1 MFVPVVPHTTVVNKT
16 IVYSDTVL
24 SLNDKGSNLKITTIS
39 NVEEFM
45 LDDCLRI
52 IFESNPNVIFN
63 TVQYSKND
71 KKVYFYT
78 DKEIDISKY
87 KKINTIEY
95 KPIKNKQDILEEI
108 KRIIS
113 LPKVNRYDCVS
124 LNTAYEFILKKRNE
138 LKNKEKYYKRILDN
152 MIKEKYGRDSGLV
165 VHEFDYE
172 KNELSIA
179 FKHFGSKYYNIDLK
193 IKDEDLYVSSSE
205 TYESDDVF
213 RLLYKQLT
221 LLYNEY
227 EKYREFYEQKTYH
240 ERPVNSNFFIDI
252 DFYGVRIYNKE
263 FFNKDFEIRY
273 PSYSKEY
280 EIECNSAKLMS
291 VIEETQRDILNK
303 IYIEIEKCPKCSR
316 KELYDIRKKQLEPP
330 IVEKKEVVK
339 KKTLFDRFKSIL
351 K

>member
-52 IFESNPNVIFN
+52 IFESNPSVIFN

-124 LNTAYEFILKKRNE
+124 LNTACEFIFKKRNE

-152 MIKEKYGRDSGLV
+152 MIKEKYGHNSGLV
-165 VHEFDYE
+165 VHGFDYE
-172 KNELSIA
+172 TGELSIA

>member
-52 IFESNPNVIFN
+52 IFESNPSVIFN

-78 DKEIDISKY
+78 NKEIDISKY
-87 KKINTIEY
+87 KKISTIEY
-95 KPIKNKQDILEEI
+95 RPIKNKQDILEEI

-152 MIKEKYGRDSGLV
+152 TIKEKYGRDSGLV
-165 VHEFDYE
+165 VHGFDYE
-172 KNELSIA
+172 TGELSIA

>member
-52 IFESNPNVIFN
+52 IFESNPSVIFN
-63 TVQYSKND
+63 TIQYSKND

-87 KKINTIEY
+87 KKISTIEY
-95 KPIKNKQDILEEI
+95 RPIKNKQDILEEI

-124 LNTAYEFILKKRNE
+124 LNTAYEFIFKKRNE
-138 LKNKEKYYKRILDN
+138 LKNKENYYKKILDN
-152 MIKEKYGRDSGLV
+152 MIKEKYGHNSGLV
-165 VHEFDYE
+165 VHGFDYE
-172 KNELSIA
+172 TDELSIA
-179 FKHFGSKYYNIDLK
+179 FNHFGSKYYNIDLK

-280 EIECNSAKLMS
+280 EIECNSAKLMY
-291 VIEETQRDILNK
+291 VFEETQRDISNK

>member
-1 MFVPVVPHTTVVNKT
+1 M
-16 IVYSDTVL
+16 
-24 SLNDKGSNLKITTIS
+24 
-39 NVEEFM
+39 
-45 LDDCLRI
+45 
-52 IFESNPNVIFN
+52 
-63 TVQYSKND
+63 
-71 KKVYFYT
+71 
-78 DKEIDISKY
+78 
-87 KKINTIEY
+87 
-95 KPIKNKQDILEEI
+95 
-108 KRIIS
+108 
-113 LPKVNRYDCVS
+113 
-124 LNTAYEFILKKRNE
+124 NTAYEFIFKKRNE
-138 LKNKEKYYKRILDN
+138 LKNKENYYKKILDN
-152 MIKEKYGRDSGLV
+152 MIKEKYGHNSGLV
-165 VHEFDYE
+165 VHGFDYE
-172 KNELSIA
+172 TDELSIA
-179 FKHFGSKYYNIDLK
+179 FNHFGSKYYNIDLK

-240 ERPVNSNFFIDI
+240 ERPINSNFFIDI

-280 EIECNSAKLMS
+280 EIECNSAKLMY
-291 VIEETQRDILNK
+291 VFEETQRDISNK

-339 KKTLFDRFKSIL
+339 KKTLFDKFKSIL

>member
-52 IFESNPNVIFN
+52 IFESNPSVIFN

-78 DKEIDISKY
+78 NKEIDISKY
-87 KKINTIEY
+87 KKISTIEY
-95 KPIKNKQDILEEI
+95 RPIKNKQDILEEI

-152 MIKEKYGRDSGLV
+152 TIKEKYGRDSGLV
-165 VHEFDYE
+165 VHGFDYE
-172 KNELSIA
+172 TGELSIA

-263 FFNKDFEIRY
+263 FFNKYFEIRY

>member
-52 IFESNPNVIFN
+52 IFESNPSVIFN

-78 DKEIDISKY
+78 NKEIDISKY
-87 KKINTIEY
+87 KKISTIEY
-95 KPIKNKQDILEEI
+95 RPIKNKQDILEEI

-152 MIKEKYGRDSGLV
+152 TIKEKYGRDSGLV
-165 VHEFDYE
+165 VHGFDYE
-172 KNELSIA
+172 TGELSIA

-273 PSYSKEY
+273 PSNSKEY

>member
-52 IFESNPNVIFN
+52 IFESNPSVIFN
-63 TVQYSKND
+63 TIQYSKND

-87 KKINTIEY
+87 KKISTIEY
-95 KPIKNKQDILEEI
+95 RPIKNKQDILEEI

-113 LPKVNRYDCVS
+113 VPKVNRYDCVS

-165 VHEFDYE
+165 VHGFDYE
-172 KNELSIA
+172 TDELSIA
-179 FKHFGSKYYNIDLK
+179 FNHFGSKYYNIDLK

-291 VIEETQRDILNK
+291 VIEETQRDILNN

>member
-113 LPKVNRYDCVS
+113 VPKVNRYDCVS

-165 VHEFDYE
+165 VHGFDYE
-172 KNELSIA
+172 TGELSIA

>member
-1 MFVPVVPHTTVVNKT
+1 MFVPVLPHTTVVNKT

-52 IFESNPNVIFN
+52 IFESNPSVIFN
-63 TVQYSKND
+63 TIQYSKND

-87 KKINTIEY
+87 KKISTIEY
-95 KPIKNKQDILEEI
+95 RPIKNKQDILEEI

-138 LKNKEKYYKRILDN
+138 LKNKENYYKKLLND
-152 MIKEKYGRDSGLV
+152 MIKEKYGHNSGLV
-165 VHEFDYE
+165 VHGFDYE
-172 KNELSIA
+172 TGELSIA
-179 FKHFGSKYYNIDLK
+179 FNHFGRKYYKIDFK
-193 IKDEDLYVSSSE
+193 INDEDLYVSSSE
-205 TYESDDVF
+205 TYESDNVF

-240 ERPVNSNFFIDI
+240 ERPINSNFFIDI
-252 DFYGVRIYNKE
+252 DFYSVRIYNKDCI
-263 FFNKDFEIRY
+263 NKDFEIRY

>member
-108 KRIIS
+108 KKIIS

-165 VHEFDYE
+165 VHGFDYE
-172 KNELSIA
+172 TGELSIA

>member
-63 TVQYSKND
+63 TIQYSKND

-87 KKINTIEY
+87 KKISTIEY
-95 KPIKNKQDILEEI
+95 RPIKNKQDILEEI

-113 LPKVNRYDCVS
+113 LSKVNRYDCVS

-165 VHEFDYE
+165 VHGFDYE
-172 KNELSIA
+172 TDELSIA
-179 FKHFGSKYYNIDLK
+179 FNHFGSKYYNIDLK

-291 VIEETQRDILNK
+291 VIEETQRDILNN

>member
-113 LPKVNRYDCVS
+113 FPKVNRYDCVS

-165 VHEFDYE
+165 VHGFDYE
-172 KNELSIA
+172 TGELSIA

-252 DFYGVRIYNKE
+252 DFYGVRIYNKD

-303 IYIEIEKCPKCSR
+303 IYIEIEKCPKWCR

>member
-179 FKHFGSKYYNIDLK
+179 FKHFGSKYYNINLK

-240 ERPVNSNFFIDI
+240 ERPINSNFFIDI

>member
-52 IFESNPNVIFN
+52 IFESNPSVIFN
-63 TVQYSKND
+63 TIQYSKND

-87 KKINTIEY
+87 KKISTIEY
-95 KPIKNKQDILEEI
+95 RPIKNKQDILEEI

-172 KNELSIA
+172 TGELSIA
-179 FKHFGSKYYNIDLK
+179 FNHFGSKYYNIDLK

-280 EIECNSAKLMS
+280 EIECNSAKLMY
-291 VIEETQRDILNK
+291 VFEETQRDILNK

>member
-179 FKHFGSKYYNIDLK
+179 FKHFGSKYYNINLK

-240 ERPVNSNFFIDI
+240 ERPINSNFFIDI
-252 DFYGVRIYNKE
+252 DFYSVRIYNKDCI
-263 FFNKDFEIRY
+263 NKDFEIRY

>member
-124 LNTAYEFILKKRNE
+124 LPTAYDFLLNITNE

-165 VHEFDYE
+165 VHGFDYE

-330 IVEKKEVVK
+330 VVEKKEVVK

>member
-52 IFESNPNVIFN
+52 IFESNPSVIFN
-63 TVQYSKND
+63 TIQYSKND

-165 VHEFDYE
+165 VHGFDYE
-172 KNELSIA
+172 TGELSIA

>member
-108 KRIIS
+108 KKIIS

-165 VHEFDYE
+165 VHGFDYE
-172 KNELSIA
+172 TGELSIA
-179 FKHFGSKYYNIDLK
+179 FNHFGSKYYNIDLK

-252 DFYGVRIYNKE
+252 DFYGVRIYNKDCI
-263 FFNKDFEIRY
+263 NKDFEIRY

>member
-1 MFVPVVPHTTVVNKT
+1 
-16 IVYSDTVL
+16 
-24 SLNDKGSNLKITTIS
+24 
-39 NVEEFM
+39 M

-52 IFESNPNVIFN
+52 IFESNPSVIFN
-63 TVQYSKND
+63 TIQYSKND

-87 KKINTIEY
+87 KKISTIEY

-113 LPKVNRYDCVS
+113 LAKVNRYDCVS

-291 VIEETQRDILNK
+291 VFEETQRDISNK
-303 IYIEIEKCPKCSR
+303 IYIEIEKCPKWCR

-330 IVEKKEVVK
+330 VVEKKEVVK

>member
-52 IFESNPNVIFN
+52 IFESNPSVIFN

-78 DKEIDISKY
+78 NKEIDISKY

-165 VHEFDYE
+165 VHGFDYE
-172 KNELSIA
+172 TGELSIA

>member
-52 IFESNPNVIFN
+52 IFESNPNIIFN

-87 KKINTIEY
+87 KKISTIEY

-113 LPKVNRYDCVS
+113 FPKVNRYDCVS

-138 LKNKEKYYKRILDN
+138 LKNKENYYKKLLND
-152 MIKEKYGRDSGLV
+152 MIKEKYGHNSGLV
-165 VHEFDYE
+165 VHGFDYE
-172 KNELSIA
+172 TGELSIA

-221 LLYNEY
+221 LLHNEY

-240 ERPVNSNFFIDI
+240 ERPINSNFFIDI

-280 EIECNSAKLMS
+280 EIECNSANLMS

-330 IVEKKEVVK
+330 IVEKKEFVK

>member
-52 IFESNPNVIFN
+52 IFESNPSVIFN
-63 TVQYSKND
+63 TIQYSKND

-87 KKINTIEY
+87 KKISTIEY
-95 KPIKNKQDILEEI
+95 RPIKNKQDILEEI

-113 LPKVNRYDCVS
+113 LAKVNRYDCVS

-138 LKNKEKYYKRILDN
+138 LKNKENYYKRLLND

>member
-52 IFESNPNVIFN
+52 IFESNPSVIFN

-78 DKEIDISKY
+78 NKEIDISKY
-87 KKINTIEY
+87 KKISTIEY
-95 KPIKNKQDILEEI
+95 RPIKNKQDILEEI

-152 MIKEKYGRDSGLV
+152 TIKEKYGRDSGLV
-165 VHEFDYE
+165 VHGFDYE
-172 KNELSIA
+172 TGELSIA

-221 LLYNEY
+221 LLHNEY

-240 ERPVNSNFFIDI
+240 ERPINSNFFIDI
-252 DFYGVRIYNKE
+252 DFYGVIIYNKDCI
-263 FFNKDFEIRY
+263 NKDFEIRY

>member
-63 TVQYSKND
+63 TIQYSKND

-87 KKINTIEY
+87 KKISTIEY
-95 KPIKNKQDILEEI
+95 RPIKNKQDILEEI

-165 VHEFDYE
+165 VHGFDYE
-172 KNELSIA
+172 TDELSIA
-179 FKHFGSKYYNIDLK
+179 FNHFGSKYYNIDLK

-291 VIEETQRDILNK
+291 VIEETQRDILNN

>member
-52 IFESNPNVIFN
+52 IFESNPNIIFN

-87 KKINTIEY
+87 KKISTIEY

-113 LPKVNRYDCVS
+113 FPKVNRYDCVS

-152 MIKEKYGRDSGLV
+152 MIKEKYGHNSGLV
-165 VHEFDYE
+165 VHGFDYE
-172 KNELSIA
+172 TGELSIA

-221 LLYNEY
+221 LLHNEY

-240 ERPVNSNFFIDI
+240 ERPINSNFFIDI

-280 EIECNSAKLMS
+280 EIECNSANLMS

-330 IVEKKEVVK
+330 IVEKKEFVK

>member
-52 IFESNPNVIFN
+52 IFESNPIVIFN
-63 TVQYSKND
+63 TIQYSKND

-165 VHEFDYE
+165 VHGFDYE
-172 KNELSIA
+172 TGELSIA

>member
-303 IYIEIEKCPKCSR
+303 IYIEIEKCPKCRR
-316 KELYDIRKKQLEPP
+316 KELYDIRKKQL
-330 IVEKKEVVK
+330 
-339 KKTLFDRFKSIL
+339 
-351 K
+351 

>member
-78 DKEIDISKY
+78 NKEIDISKY
-87 KKINTIEY
+87 KKISTIEY
-95 KPIKNKQDILEEI
+95 RPIKNKQDILEEI

-138 LKNKEKYYKRILDN
+138 LKNKENYYKKLLND
-152 MIKEKYGRDSGLV
+152 MIKEKYGHNSGLV
-165 VHEFDYE
+165 VHGFDYE
-172 KNELSIA
+172 TGELSIA

-280 EIECNSAKLMS
+280 EIECNSANLMS

>member
-78 DKEIDISKY
+78 NKEIDISKY
-87 KKINTIEY
+87 KKISTIEY
-95 KPIKNKQDILEEI
+95 RPIKNKQDILEEI

-152 MIKEKYGRDSGLV
+152 TIKEKYGRDSGLV
-165 VHEFDYE
+165 VHGFDYE
-172 KNELSIA
+172 TGELSIA

-330 IVEKKEVVK
+330 VVEKKEVVK

>member
-95 KPIKNKQDILEEI
+95 RPIKNKQDILKEI

-165 VHEFDYE
+165 VHGFDYE

-252 DFYGVRIYNKE
+252 DFYGVRIYNKD

>member
-52 IFESNPNVIFN
+52 IFESNPSVIFN
-63 TVQYSKND
+63 TIQYSKND

-87 KKINTIEY
+87 KKISTIEY
-95 KPIKNKQDILEEI
+95 RPIKNKQDILEEI

-124 LNTAYEFILKKRNE
+124 LNKAYEFILKKRNE

-165 VHEFDYE
+165 VHGFDYE

-213 RLLYKQLT
+213 RLLYKVLS
-221 LLYNEY
+221 Y
-227 EKYREFYEQKTYH
+227 
-240 ERPVNSNFFIDI
+240 P
-252 DFYGVRIYNKE
+252 IYN
-263 FFNKDFEIRY
+263 
-273 PSYSKEY
+273 
-280 EIECNSAKLMS
+280 
-291 VIEETQRDILNK
+291 
-303 IYIEIEKCPKCSR
+303 
-316 KELYDIRKKQLEPP
+316 LY
-330 IVEKKEVVK
+330 
-339 KKTLFDRFKSIL
+339 
-351 K
+351 

>member
-63 TVQYSKND
+63 TIQYSKND

-87 KKINTIEY
+87 KKINTIKY

-108 KRIIS
+108 KKIIS

-172 KNELSIA
+172 TGELSIA

-252 DFYGVRIYNKE
+252 DFYGVRIYNKDCI
-263 FFNKDFEIRY
+263 NKDFEIRY

>member
-52 IFESNPNVIFN
+52 IFESNPSVIFN

-78 DKEIDISKY
+78 NKEIDISKY

-124 LNTAYEFILKKRNE
+124 LNTACEFIFKKRNE
-138 LKNKEKYYKRILDN
+138 LKNKENYYKKILDN
-152 MIKEKYGRDSGLV
+152 MIKEKYGHNSGLV
-165 VHEFDYE
+165 VHGFDYE
-172 KNELSIA
+172 TGELSIA

>member
-52 IFESNPNVIFN
+52 IFESNPSVIFN
-63 TVQYSKND
+63 TIQYSKND

-78 DKEIDISKY
+78 NKEIDISKY

-124 LNTAYEFILKKRNE
+124 LNTACEFIFKKRNE
-138 LKNKEKYYKRILDN
+138 LKNKENYYKKILDN
-152 MIKEKYGRDSGLV
+152 MIKEKYGHNSGLV
-165 VHEFDYE
+165 VHGFDYE
-172 KNELSIA
+172 TGELSIA

>member
-63 TVQYSKND
+63 TIQYSKND

-87 KKINTIEY
+87 KKISTIEY
-95 KPIKNKQDILEEI
+95 RPIKNKQDILEEI

-113 LPKVNRYDCVS
+113 LSKVNRYDCVS
-124 LNTAYEFILKKRNE
+124 LNTAYEFIFKKRNE
-138 LKNKEKYYKRILDN
+138 LKNKENYYKRLLNDI
-152 MIKEKYGRDSGLV
+152 IKEKYGRDSGLV

-172 KNELSIA
+172 TGELSIA

>member
-52 IFESNPNVIFN
+52 IFESNPSVIFN

-78 DKEIDISKY
+78 NKEIDISKY
-87 KKINTIEY
+87 KKISTIEY
-95 KPIKNKQDILEEI
+95 RPIKNKQDILEEI

-152 MIKEKYGRDSGLV
+152 TIKEKYGRDSGLV
-165 VHEFDYE
+165 VHGFDYE
-172 KNELSIA
+172 TGELSIA
-179 FKHFGSKYYNIDLK
+179 FNHFGRKYYNIDLK

-263 FFNKDFEIRY
+263 FFNKYFEIRY